1 MALIEEYEKTGNMLF
16 KKRSYLP
23 LLLYVLATVT
33 IYFDRTVFADTS
45 NVFFSVVCLIIS
57 LFGLFIRIITI
68 GYAQKN
74 TSGRNVNGQVA
85 DSLNTKGIYS
95 VVRHPLY
102 LGNFFMW
109 IGIVIYVANFW
120 LIITVILL
128 FWIYYERIMFAEE
141 GYLRNKFGEA
151 YTAWAMRIPAFVP
164 SFKLWEKTD
173 SNFNVKD
180 VIRREYYGLTALAVS
195 FAYINFIKNYLYK
208 GIFELDIFWLYIL
221 IISIIM
227 FLVLRFL
234 KKKTRVLK

>member
-16 KKRSYLP
+16 NKRSYLP
-23 LLLYVLATVT
+23 LVLYVLATVT

-45 NVFFSVVCLIIS
+45 NLVFSIVCLIIS

-120 LIITVILL
+120 LIIAVILL

-141 GYLRNKFGEA
+141 GYLRNKFGEE
-151 YTAWAMRIPAFVP
+151 YTNWAMRTPAFLP
-164 SFKLWEKTD
+164 SFKLWEKSD
-173 SNFNVKD
+173 SKFNAKD

-195 FAYINFIKNYLYK
+195 FAYINFIKNYFYK
-208 GIFELDIFWLYIL
+208 GIFELDIFWLYVL

-234 KKKTRVLK
+234 KKKTNVLK